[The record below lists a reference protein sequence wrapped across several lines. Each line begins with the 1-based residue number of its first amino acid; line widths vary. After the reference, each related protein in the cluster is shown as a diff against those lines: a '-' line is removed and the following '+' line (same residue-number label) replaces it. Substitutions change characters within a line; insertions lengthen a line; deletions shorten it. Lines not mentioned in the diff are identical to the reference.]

1 MISVNEEAF
10 LKTKSLAFKRRLWT
24 RNATGIVVGMTLF
37 EFFNLFWL
45 KFIFVVSVRIFHR
58 FELSFDQLGLSK
70 IFYY

>member
-45 KFIFVVSVRIFHR
+45 KFIFVVF
-58 FELSFDQLGLSK
+58 Q
-70 IFYY
+70 